1 MSAAQNPWNQL
12 LTKKRLRNKGSL
24 SGLQQRLWYCLSA
37 ALCGLDDAMLG
48 DDAEQV
54 QKWLASITQL
64 SHAYS
69 KVAIDG
75 DIETRLKAVEQAML
89 QSQEPD
95 ASGPYSPARGK
106 R

>member
-1 MSAAQNPWNQL
+1 M
-12 LTKKRLRNKGSL
+12 
-24 SGLQQRLWYCLSA
+24 
-37 ALCGLDDAMLG
+37 CGLDDAMLG

-69 KVAIDG
+69 KVAMDS
-75 DIETRLKAVEQAML
+75 DIEQRLKAVEQAMSA
-89 QSQEPD
+89 SQET
-95 ASGPYSPARGK
+95 GGIRPYSPARK